1 MSKQSSVSLF
11 HGDCFSIATQL
22 IDAGIRVDAIL
33 TDPPYGIMRGMDSI
47 TGHTPDGKLIVTQKH
62 EWDTALPIT
71 STFELIRDLTR
82 PKANV
87 LLFAQEPFTSG
98 LITAKHPNVKFCQRL
113 HWLKPHI
120 SNAFNCRC
128 ACKNVVEDILLFVA
142 HPQAVKGTYKTF
154 NLPRGKKHVKN
165 VFPCPQDRYT
175 PGGCKS
181 YHPTQKP
188 QCLLEDLL
196 RIYTNPGD
204 LVLDFTMGSGSTGVA
219 CVRTGRGF
227 IGIEKDDLY
236 FQIAQKRIEEAQP

>member
-1 MSKQSSVSLF
+1 MSNPSNVSLF
-11 HGDCFSIATQL
+11 HGDCFSVAEKL
-22 IDAGIRVDAIL
+22 IDSGVRVDAVL

-62 EWDTALPIT
+62 EWDTALPIGE
-71 STFELIRDLTR
+71 TFDLISSLTR

-87 LLFAQEPFTSG
+87 LLFAQERFTSK
-98 LITAKHPNVKFCQRL
+98 LIMANHRHVKFCQRL
-113 HWLKPHI
+113 QWLKPHI
-120 SNAFNCRC
+120 SNAFNCRV

-154 NLPRGKKHVKN
+154 NLPPGKKHVKN
-165 VFPCPQDRYT
+165 VFPYPQDRYT

-196 RIYTNPGD
+196 RLYTNPGD
-204 LVLDFTMGSGSTGVA
+204 LILDFTMGSGSTGVA
-219 CVRTGRGF
+219 CVRTGRRF
-227 IGIEKDDLY
+227 IGIERDELY
-236 FQIAQKRIEEAQP
+236 FQIAKKRIEEVQT